1 MKYQQEI
8 QQWYIEWE
16 PQWEDEHQVRML
28 GYGKIVDQT
37 LHHLTQ
43 APQPQPQP
51 PKDAHLSNKDRQGNS
66 GPTYPT
72 TLGEP
77 VRDTCT
83 FITTD
88 TDPTQTFTGQDHY
101 TLQRREVYRR
111 MTLGTS
117 KKKHDYTADLVTVH
131 DPTGRTAGHA
141 QPEQS
146 PTALPQLPAD
156 DSPDAL
162 TLATSLQAKTFP
174 EELAHLLQRY
184 KQGTK
189 VPDSKRNVNLQN
201 HWATP

>member
-1 MKYQQEI
+1 MQSMPKQSELAPQQQLKYQQEI
-8 QQWYIEWE
+8 KQWYIEWE

-37 LHHLTQ
+37 LHHLSQ

-88 TDPTQTFTGQDHY
+88 TDPTQTFTGQD
-101 TLQRREVYRR
+101 TTPSR
-111 MTLGTS
+111 G
-117 KKKHDYTADLVTVH
+117 
-131 DPTGRTAGHA
+131 GRCT
-141 QPEQS
+141 
-146 PTALPQLPAD
+146 
-156 DSPDAL
+156 
-162 TLATSLQAKTFP
+162 
-174 EELAHLLQRY
+174 EE
-184 KQGTK
+184 
-189 VPDSKRNVNLQN
+189 
-201 HWATP
+201 